1 MKKVLIFTASIG
13 GGHNE
18 AASCLE
24 KEFIRHGFVVKKLDA
39 LREINKGLDA
49 FISGSCKVLVNRFP
63 KLYGNIYD
71 ISNKDKPN
79 KLLSNSLSKIS
90 KERVYNIILEE
101 KPDLIITTHCFV
113 VSVVGY
119 LKEKGLID
127 IPFVSVVT
135 DYEAHQ
141 TYINKYVDAYIT
153 GSNYTS
159 ETLVKQ
165 GILKSKIFSYG
176 IPIKAEFL
184 NSLNVT
190 SLKEKPFQ
198 ILLMAGSLG
207 LKGMKKVLKNI
218 IVMGG
223 SYHIVIVCGNNRELK
238 RSIEREYGDL
248 IEDKK
253 ITLYGFTNDIPN
265 IMESSDLIITKPGG
279 LTISEAI
286 AKKLP
291 MIIPYYIP
299 GQEKENLD
307 FLVKEGAAIY
317 VYEISDIKELL
328 ESIMDNPKTL
338 DGMKE
343 NMGKM
348 RNGFGVDNIVCLGE
362 SLIEDFNYEIG
373 VGYGS

>member
-49 FISGSCKVLVNRFP
+49 FISGSCKVLVNIFP

-101 KPDLIITTHCFV
+101 NPDLIITTHCFV

-153 GSNYTS
+153 GSDYTS

-190 SLKEKPFQ
+190 SPKEKPFQ

-223 SYHIVIVCGNNRELK
+223 SYHIVIVCGNNKELK

-317 VYEISDIKELL
+317 VYEISDIKELV

-338 DGMKE
+338 DDMRE

-348 RNGFGVDNIVCLGE
+348 RNGFSVNNIVCLGE